1 MTKRPSLTEKLADMS
16 AKGDVAKAAKRD
28 VSMATKADLS
38 KVTRFDGDESIP
50 GAPEKDKPAPG
61 KPLPKVTLYAHQDVL
76 KSIRLLA
83 VEDGV
88 QAQEIL
94 RAAVRA
100 YLAQRGH
107 AFTDLATGE
116 RA

>member
-1 MTKRPSLTEKLADMS
+1 MSKKPNLLKSLGDMAAKQEAAKSTKRDAVMETPL
-16 AKGDVAKAAKRD
+16 
-28 VSMATKADLS
+28 DLS
-38 KVTRFDGDESIP
+38 KEIPESEVR
-50 GAPEKDKPAPG
+50 AKPAAG

-76 KSIRLLA
+76 KAIRHLA

-94 RAAVRA
+94 RAAVRD
-100 YLAQRGH
+100 YLERRGH
-107 AFTDLATGE
+107 AFIDLATGQ

>member
-16 AKGDVAKAAKRD
+16 AKADVAKSTKRD
-28 VSMATKADLS
+28 VSMEAKAD
-38 KVTRFDGDESIP
+38 VVGPIP

-100 YLAQRGH
+100 YLAERGH